1 MSMCTGPGYRLMLLS
16 CFDPPDPPEESAC
29 KHGTYK
35 YNICEECE
43 DAEAT
48 RADEIIKER
57 KEE

>member
-16 CFDPPDPPEESAC
+16 CFDPPDPPEEC
-29 KHGTYK
+29 KHGINVYHF
-35 YNICEECE
+35 CESCD